1 MLWAFSYLLQILPRS
16 QRRAHILL
24 GMKITTLALV
34 MVFALGCGC
43 HAETTEEMVS
53 SCEAISAAGVIS
65 GGQVSLPQDF
75 DSGVCWGA
83 FATIQTVITLCRPK
97 TTSRPFLSG
106 CVPAG
111 STRTQLIQ
119 VFLVYAQSH
128 PEEYQKDYFLVAL
141 TSLRLHEIGPS
152 IITGTA
158 NRPTFS
164 RPCLTNALMLEIDGR
179 RYIVTM
185 DSFTEADFED
195 ADTS

>member
-1 MLWAFSYLLQILPRS
+1 
-16 QRRAHILL
+16 
-24 GMKITTLALV
+24 MKITTLALV

-75 DSGVCWGA
+75 NSGVCWGA
-83 FATIQTVITLCRPK
+83 FASIQTAVIMVDSNTLK
-97 TTSRPFLSG
+97 PFFGL

-119 VFLVYAQSH
+119 IFLVYAQAH
-128 PEEYQKDYFLVAL
+128 PEEYQKDYFPVAL

-195 ADTS
+195 AETP